1 MFSAVI
7 FLLAALDNYH
17 GHVYLRI
24 RPAPARRLFSHSTHG
39 FYKTGKTNQR
49 ATTGIQ
55 HELERI

>member
-24 RPAPARRLFSHSTHG
+24 RPAPARRLFSQYAWLLFNGQNQPTGHNG
-39 FYKTGKTNQR
+39 YPFYESQ
-49 ATTGIQ
+49 
-55 HELERI
+55 